1 MSFAEISLIGNVG
14 KPPEIKSNPQGKEFC
29 CFTVAVNEN
38 AGKDKQGNKIKE
50 TTWFNISCI
59 GSLADVALEYVKKG
73 EQVFLRG
80 KLKATKYNGN
90 HGMDVSL
97 NIFATTIHLISNNK
111 PTNES
116 QSHDEEDNTD
126 FNPEQYEQEIAAS
139 ATENTADLSTVEA
152 IESSKAK
159 TKAKGK

>member
-80 KLKATKYNGN
+80 KLKASKYNSN

-97 NIFATTIHLISNNK
+97 NVFATTIHLINNNK
-111 PTNES
+111 HTNE
-116 QSHDEEDNTD
+116 SHDEEDNTD
-126 FNPEQYEQEIAAS
+126 FNPEQYEQEIATS
-139 ATENTADLSTVEA
+139 TSEYTAELSTVESTEA
-152 IESSKAK
+152 NKAK